1 MTPPFAV
8 LRVLARILAVPG
20 EIRGTVRGTMAGGRD
35 KSADPRVGY
44 RAVVVD
50 VFAATTSMPCA
61 SQPPNALFSLNF
73 TVATAY
79 GRLGTAP

>member
-35 KSADPRVGY
+35 KRRDTSPRYAVVSTQVFACHCQVD
-44 RAVVVD
+44 RAVPWPKRLFCRNFHRAVIRRGS
-50 VFAATTSMPCA
+50 AAP
-61 SQPPNALFSLNF
+61 
-73 TVATAY
+73 
-79 GRLGTAP
+79 